1 MVQLIPASKGG
12 LSNLLPS
19 ADIDECFPLV
29 TWNNGALAE
38 IAIEYSHRI
47 PTEIKQTY

>member
-1 MVQLIPASKGG
+1 MVQLIPVSKGG
-12 LSNLLPS
+12 SSNLLPS
-19 ADIDECFPLV
+19 TDTDGCFPLV

-38 IAIEYSHRI
+38 IAIEYAYRI